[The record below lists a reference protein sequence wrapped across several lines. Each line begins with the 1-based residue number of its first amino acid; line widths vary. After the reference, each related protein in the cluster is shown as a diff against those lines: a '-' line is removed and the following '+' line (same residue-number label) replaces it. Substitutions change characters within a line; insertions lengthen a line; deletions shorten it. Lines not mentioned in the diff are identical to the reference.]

1 MRITILLFL
10 LPLFAISQA
19 KKLDDG
25 DYLVKGQT
33 LSRLDQAAKKYIQC
47 AVASDSIQQQF
58 NILDSVRVRK
68 DTMLINQ
75 QAQIFRLTN
84 SRISLEG
91 ENMALKKENVDL
103 KLQVKHEKK
112 NAFWW
117 KIFGLTA
124 IGLGT
129 FIATR

>member
-1 MRITILLFL
+1 MKITILIVF
-10 LPLFAISQA
+10 LPLFAMSQA

-25 DYLVKGQT
+25 DYLVKGPT

-47 AVASDSIQQQF
+47 TVASDSIQQQF
-58 NILDSVRVRK
+58 NILDSVRVMK
-68 DTMLINQ
+68 DRILINQ

-84 SRISLEG
+84 SKISLEG

-103 KLQVKHEKK
+103 SLQVKQEKK
-112 NAFWW
+112 NSFWW
-117 KIFGLTA
+117 KLLGLTA

>member
-33 LSRLDQAAKKYIQC
+33 LSRLDMAAKKYIQC
-47 AVASDSIQQQF
+47 SVAADSIQQQF
-58 NILDSVRVRK
+58 NVLDSLRIMK

-75 QAQIFRLTN
+75 QAKIFYLTN
-84 SRISLEG
+84 KRILLEG
-91 ENMALKKENVDL
+91 ENMALK
-103 KLQVKHEKK
+103 VKNTNMALSLRREKK
-112 NAFWW
+112 NGFWW
-117 KIFGLTA
+117 KVLGLTA